1 MTGEAATLL
10 GPDDPAPFVID
21 NAEGRSPFLLLGDHA
36 GSTIPATLG
45 DLGLTAV
52 DRTRH
57 IAVDIGVRGLG
68 RELARRLDA
77 PFLHQPYSRLVI
89 DCNRDP
95 AREDAIPVVSD
106 GSAIAGN
113 EGMEDAARAAR
124 VRAIHLPYH
133 EAIGAEID
141 RRQAEG
147 RDTILLA
154 LHSFTPVLDGFARP
168 WDAGVLYWTGRTA
181 FAKSMLSAL
190 QSDRSFCVGDNSP
203 YRMDATDYTI
213 PLHAFPRR
221 LLYAEL
227 EIRQDH
233 ISDAEGQRFWAGVIQ
248 RAANAFPVRPSKPDR
263 KQP

>member
-10 GPDDPAPFVID
+10 GPGDPAPFAID

-36 GSTIPATLG
+36 GSAIPETLG
-45 DLGLTAV
+45 DLGLTEA
-52 DRTRH
+52 DRSRH

-68 RELARRLDA
+68 RELARLLDA
-77 PFLHQPYSRLVI
+77 PFIHQSYSRLVI

-106 GSAIAGN
+106 GSAIPAN
-113 EGMEDAARAAR
+113 EGMDGAARAAR

-133 EAIGAEID
+133 NAISAEIG
-141 RRQAEG
+141 RRQSAG
-147 RDTILLA
+147 RDTIILA

-168 WDAGVLYWTGRTA
+168 WDAGVLYWRGRTEFSKA
-181 FAKSMLSAL
+181 ILSAF
-190 QSDRSFCVGDNSP
+190 QSDQSMCVGNNRP

-213 PLHAFPRR
+213 PFHAFPRS

-227 EIRQDH
+227 EIRQDR
-233 ISDAEGQRFWAGVIQ
+233 ISDAEGQLFWAREIQ
-248 RAANAFPVRPSKPDR
+248 RAANAFLASPC
-263 KQP
+263 